1 MKISFNWLSDYV
13 ELNESAEELAYIL
26 SELGFPT
33 EGIEQIGDD
42 YVIDIEVTSNRG
54 DCLGLIGVAR
64 EVAASTG
71 RELKLP
77 EVEFETVSKDIKQLL
92 SVDIAEPELCGRYT
106 GRVIEGITISQT
118 PDWMAK
124 RLEVLGLRTVNNVV
138 DATNYAM
145 LETGQPPHAF
155 DYDKISPQRI
165 IVRKAKKGETLV
177 SIDGTKCQ
185 LEPDMLIIADDAGPV
200 AIAGV
205 MGGLE
210 TEVSEVTKN
219 VLLEDASFD
228 PVAVRSTGRK
238 LGLTS
243 EAAFRFERIVDIE
256 MIDWASRRTA
266 ALIQQVAGG
275 KVIEG
280 LVDVY
285 PSKSQPK
292 TVNLRLSRL
301 KKVLGIE
308 VPIDDVKSIL
318 SRLCLEPEVVDGD
331 TVGCSIPSWR
341 SDIYREVDLI
351 EEVARV
357 HGYDK
362 IPTEQRI
369 HIEVTP
375 VDIRQ
380 KVSSTVGAFLNG
392 CGFYETINVT
402 FTDKNE
408 AELISGLGAGE
419 HLSVTDVTRKS
430 GNLLRSSLLGSLL
443 GVMRSNYNAGNK
455 PCKVFEQA
463 NTFIRTEKGCR
474 ETTKLTLVC
483 DSDLPLLRGVVEG
496 AIRTQA
502 KDVCIKFCPAKL
514 CWAKAAAEIVVDG
527 KIIGCAGIVSEEV
540 AKAYDIS
547 DTAIS
552 AVELD
557 FDSLISLRS
566 ETVKMRPLPKF
577 PAINRVLSL
586 IIDEQKTWADI
597 VATINTKTVTELENI
612 SFEGIYRGKP
622 IEVGKKSITVS
633 LRFRDEDGTLTHE
646 QVDKFEKSIVSELT
660 EKLGAQLR
668 QA

>member
-1 MKISFNWLSDYV
+1 MKISFDWLSDYV
-13 ELNESAEELAYIL
+13 ELNESAEELAHIL

-33 EGIEQIGDD
+33 EGIEQVGDD
-42 YVIDIEVTSNRG
+42 SVIDIEVTSNRG
-54 DCLGLIGVAR
+54 DCLGLIGIAR

-77 EVEFETVSKDIKQLL
+77 GVEFETISKDIKQLL
-92 SVDIAEPELCGRYT
+92 SVDIAEPQLCGRYT
-106 GRVIEGITISQT
+106 GRVIEGVEISQT

-155 DYDKISPQRI
+155 DYDKISAQRI

-185 LEPDMLIIADDAGPV
+185 LEPDMLIIADGAGPV

-210 TEVSEVTKN
+210 TEVGDATKN
-219 VLLEDASFD
+219 ILLEDASFD
-228 PVAVRSTGRK
+228 PVTVRSTGRK
-238 LGLTS
+238 LSITS
-243 EAAFRFERIVDIE
+243 EAAFRFERIVDIG
-256 MIDWASRRTA
+256 MIDWASKRTA

-275 KVIEG
+275 KVVEG
-280 LVDVY
+280 LIDVY
-285 PSKSQPK
+285 PSKLQPK
-292 TVNLRLSRL
+292 TVNLRLTRL

-318 SRLCLEPEVVDGD
+318 SRLCLEPKVLNGDVVS
-331 TVGCSIPSWR
+331 CSIPSWR

-369 HIEVTP
+369 SIEVSP
-375 VDIRQ
+375 VDVRQ
-380 KVSSTVGAFLNG
+380 KVSSVVGTFLNG
-392 CGFYETINVT
+392 CGFYEAINVT

-408 AELISGLGAGE
+408 AELISGLGADN

-430 GNLLRSSLLGSLL
+430 GNLLRSSLIGSLL
-443 GVMRSNYNAGNK
+443 DVIKSNYNAGNK
-455 PCKVFEQA
+455 PCKVFELA
-463 NTFIRTEKGCR
+463 NTFIRTEKGR
-474 ETTKLTLVC
+474 QETTKLALAC
-483 DSDLPLLRGVVEG
+483 DSDLSLLRGVIEG
-496 AIRTQA
+496 AIKTLARGT
-502 KDVCIKFCPAKL
+502 CIEFCPAKL
-514 CWAKAAAEIVVDG
+514 CWAEAAAEINVDG
-527 KIIGCAGIVSEEV
+527 KIIGCAGIVSEKV

-557 FDSLISLRS
+557 FDSLISIRS
-566 ETVKMRPLPKF
+566 EIVKMKPLPKF
-577 PAINRVLSL
+577 PSVNRVLSL
-586 IIDEQKTWADI
+586 IIDEQKAWADI
-597 VATINTKTVTELENI
+597 VATINRKAVTELENI
-612 SFEGIYRGKP
+612 GFEGVYRGKP
-622 IEVGKKSITVS
+622 IEPGKKSITVS

-646 QVDKFEKSIVSELT
+646 QVDKFEKSIVSELA